1 MDERCQSCLHL
12 CKRLDADDKPE
23 RYDFCK
29 LTVNE
34 ILNLV
39 EKLVLEYPYWQLC
52 LDDRERSIGDQLI
65 ISFKKKNEAFHFS
78 EIILIAILMKGSAGT
93 SLWFRYA
100 MPEDD
105 CKQILVVREF
115 DDLIHGI
122 LDVLF
127 YMDGLLVKRHAF

>member
-1 MDERCQSCLHL
+1 MDERCQSCLRL

-23 RYDFCK
+23 RYDFCN

-52 LDDRERSIGDQLI
+52 VDERERSTGDQLI
-65 ISFKKKNEAFHFS
+65 ISLNNKNEAFRSS
-78 EIILIAILMKGSAGT
+78 EIILIAIVLKSSAGT

-105 CKQILVVREF
+105 CKQILLVREF

-122 LDVLF
+122 LDLLF
-127 YMDGLLVKRHAF
+127 YMDGLLVKRCAV